1 MLMHPT
7 LDKIE
12 QLRLFGMAKALREQF
27 QNQAATTLSFEER
40 LGLLIDRE
48 MSERENKRLAT
59 RLRTA
64 KLRISAAIED
74 IDYRQPRGLDKSL
87 VLSLASN
94 QWITEHHNLLIV
106 GPTGVGKSY
115 LACALSH
122 KACRDGHLV
131 LYQRLPRLLEE
142 LALSHHDGRYRKLM
156 KSLLKADLLIL
167 DDFGLAPLTTEQQR
181 DLLEIIDDRYDRR
194 STLVTSQLPVKHWHD
209 ILADPTLAD
218 AILDRLVHNAYKIEL
233 KGESMRKSKSKINQ
247 TSIVDKSKSL

>member
-1 MLMHPT
+1 MLTHPT

-12 QLRLFGMAKALREQF
+12 QLRLFGMAKALREQM
-27 QNQAATTLSFEER
+27 QNQKATALSFEER
-40 LGLLIDRE
+40 LGLLVDRE
-48 MSERENKRLAT
+48 MTERENRRLTT
-59 RLRTA
+59 RLKIA
-64 KLRISAAIED
+64 KLRLSASIED
-74 IDYRQPRGLDKSL
+74 IDFRQPRGLDKPL
-87 VLSLASN
+87 LMSLASN
-94 QWITEHHNLLIV
+94 QWISEHHNLLII

-122 KACRDGHLV
+122 KACRDGHVV
-131 LYQRLPRLLEE
+131 LYQRLPRLLED

-156 KSLLKADLLIL
+156 KSLLKADLLVL

-181 DLLEIIDDRYDRR
+181 DLLEIFEDHYDRR

-233 KGESMRKSKSKINQ
+233 KGESMRKSKSKINR
-247 TSIVDKSKSL
+247 

>member
-12 QLRLFGMAKALREQF
+12 RLRLFGMAKALREQQ
-27 QNQAATTLSFEER
+27 QNQKANALSFEER

-48 MSERENKRLAT
+48 MTERENRRLAT
-59 RLRTA
+59 RLRAA
-64 KLRISAAIED
+64 KLRLSASIED
-74 IDYRQPRGLDKSL
+74 IDFRQPRGLDKSL
-87 VLSLASN
+87 ILSLASN
-94 QWITEHHNLLIV
+94 QWITEHHNLLII

-122 KACRDGHLV
+122 KACRDGHVV

-156 KSLLKADLLIL
+156 KSLLKADLLVL
-167 DDFGLAPLTTEQQR
+167 DDFGLAPLSTEQQR
-181 DLLEIIDDRYDRR
+181 DLLEIMENRYDRR

-209 ILADPTLAD
+209 ILAEPTLAD

-233 KGESMRKSKSKINQ
+233 KGESMRKSKSK
-247 TSIVDKSKSL
+247 LPR

>member
-12 QLRLFGMAKALREQF
+12 QLRLFGMAKGLREQL
-27 QNQAATTLSFEER
+27 QNQEASALNFEER

-48 MSERENKRLAT
+48 MTERENKRLAT

-64 KLRISAAIED
+64 KLRMSASVED
-74 IDYRQPRGLDKSL
+74 IDFRQPRGLDKSL
-87 VLSLASN
+87 ILSLASN
-94 QWITEHHNLLIV
+94 QWITEHHNVLII
-106 GPTGVGKSY
+106 GPTGAGKSY

-131 LYQRLPRLLEE
+131 AYQRLPRLLED

-156 KSLLKADLLIL
+156 KSLLKADLLVL
-167 DDFGLAPLTTEQQR
+167 DDFGLGSLSSEQQR
-181 DLLEIIDDRYDRR
+181 DLLEVVEDRYDRR
-194 STLVTSQLPVKHWHD
+194 STIITTQLAVKHWHD

-218 AILDRLVHNAYKIEL
+218 AIMDRLVHNAYKIEL
-233 KGESMRKSKSKINQ
+233 KGVDSMRKIKSKIRR
-247 TSIVDKSKSL
+247 

>member
-12 QLRLFGMAKALREQF
+12 QLRLFGMAKALREQL
-27 QNQAATTLSFEER
+27 QNQKATVLSFEER

-48 MSERENKRLAT
+48 MTERENKRLAT

-64 KLRISAAIED
+64 KLRISAAVED
-74 IDYRQPRGLDKSL
+74 IDFRQPRGLDKAL
-87 VLSLASN
+87 LLSLASN
-94 QWITEHHNLLIV
+94 QWITEHHNLLII

-115 LACALSH
+115 LACALAH

-131 LYQRLPRLLEE
+131 VYQRLPRLLEE

-156 KSLLKADLLIL
+156 KTLLKADLLVL
-167 DDFGLAPLTTEQQR
+167 DDFGLASLTTEQQR
-181 DLLEIIDDRYDRR
+181 DLLEIIEDRYDRR
-194 STLVTSQLPVKHWHD
+194 ATLVTSQLPVKHWHN

-218 AILDRLVHNAYKIEL
+218 AIMDRLVHNAYKIEL
-233 KGESMRKSKSKINQ
+233 KGESMRKSKSKINR
-247 TSIVDKSKSL
+247 

>member
-1 MLMHPT
+1 MLVHPT

-12 QLRLFGMAKALREQF
+12 QLRLFGMAKAMREQL
-27 QNQAATTLSFEER
+27 QNQKATALNFEER
-40 LGLLIDRE
+40 LGLLVDRE
-48 MSERENKRLAT
+48 MTERENRRLVT

-64 KLRISAAIED
+64 KLRLSAAIED
-74 IDYRQPRGLDKSL
+74 IDFRQPRGLDKSL

-94 QWITEHHNLLIV
+94 QWITEHHNLLII

-122 KACRDGHLV
+122 KACRDGHGV

-156 KSLLKADLLIL
+156 KALLKADLLVL
-167 DDFGLAPLTTEQQR
+167 DDFGLAPLSTEQQR
-181 DLLEIIDDRYDRR
+181 DLLEIIEDRYDRR

-209 ILADPTLAD
+209 ILAEPTLAD

-233 KGESMRKSKSKINQ
+233 KGESMRKSRSKI
-247 TSIVDKSKSL
+247 KS

>member
-64 KLRISAAIED
+64 KLRVSAAVED
-74 IDYRQPRGLDKSL
+74 IDFRQPRGLDKSL

-94 QWITEHHNLLIV
+94 QWITEHHNLLII

-122 KACRDGHLV
+122 KACRDGHVV

-167 DDFGLAPLTTEQQR
+167 DDFGLAPLTTDQQR

-194 STLVTSQLPVKHWHD
+194 STLVTSQLPVRHWHD

-233 KGESMRKSKSKINQ
+233 KGESMRKSRSKINQ

>member
-1 MLMHPT
+1 MLVHPT

-12 QLRLFGMAKALREQF
+12 QLRLFGMAKALREQL
-27 QNQAATTLSFEER
+27 QNQKATNLSFEER
-40 LGLLIDRE
+40 LGLLVDRE
-48 MSERENKRLAT
+48 MTERENRRLVT

-64 KLRISAAIED
+64 KLRVSAAIED
-74 IDYRQPRGLDKSL
+74 IDFRQPRGLDKSL
-87 VLSLASN
+87 ILSLASN
-94 QWITEHHNLLIV
+94 QWITEHHNLLII

-122 KACRDGHLV
+122 KACRDGHAV

-156 KSLLKADLLIL
+156 KSLLKADLLVL

-181 DLLEIIDDRYDRR
+181 DLLEIIEDRYDRR

-209 ILADPTLAD
+209 ILAEPTLAD

-233 KGESMRKSKSKINQ
+233 KGESMRKNKSKINR
-247 TSIVDKSKSL
+247 

>member
-1 MLMHPT
+1 MLVHPT

-12 QLRLFGMAKALREQF
+12 QLRLFGMAKAMREQL
-27 QNQAATTLSFEER
+27 QNQKATALNFEER
-40 LGLLIDRE
+40 LGLLVDRE
-48 MSERENKRLAT
+48 MTERENRRLVT

-64 KLRISAAIED
+64 KLRLSAAIED
-74 IDYRQPRGLDKSL
+74 IDFRQPRGLDKSL

-94 QWITEHHNLLIV
+94 QWITEHHNLLII

-122 KACRDGHLV
+122 KACRDGHGV

-156 KSLLKADLLIL
+156 KLLLKADLLIL
-167 DDFGLAPLTTEQQR
+167 DDFGLAPLSTEQQR
-181 DLLEIIDDRYDRR
+181 DLLEIIEDRYDRR

-209 ILADPTLAD
+209 ILAEPTLAD

-233 KGESMRKSKSKINQ
+233 KGESMRKSRSKI
-247 TSIVDKSKSL
+247 KS

>member
-122 KACRDGHLV
+122 KACRDGHVV

-233 KGESMRKSKSKINQ
+233 KGESMRKSKSKINR
-247 TSIVDKSKSL
+247 

>member
-1 MLMHPT
+1 MLVHPT

-12 QLRLFGMAKALREQF
+12 QLRLFGMAKAMREQL
-27 QNQAATTLSFEER
+27 QNQKATALNFEER
-40 LGLLIDRE
+40 LGLLVDRE
-48 MSERENKRLAT
+48 MTERENRRLVT
-59 RLRTA
+59 RLKAA
-64 KLRISAAIED
+64 KLRLSAAIED
-74 IDYRQPRGLDKSL
+74 IDFRQPRGLDKSL

-94 QWITEHHNLLIV
+94 QWITEHHNLLII

-122 KACRDGHLV
+122 KACRDGHGV

-156 KSLLKADLLIL
+156 KSLLKTDLLIL

-181 DLLEIIDDRYDRR
+181 DLLEIIEDRYDRR

-209 ILADPTLAD
+209 ILAEPTLAD

-233 KGESMRKSKSKINQ
+233 KGESMRKSRSKINR
-247 TSIVDKSKSL
+247 